1 MLAEEESI
9 EAQLEKLSLVRRQ
22 FAGERSRACL
32 LFDQRRDRLHH
43 LLRASAPSAIAEAIA
58 AFEDDLETTLRQN
71 DYVKKKSI
79 DGRWVTTWS
88 NYDSVQAR
96 AMALRDALGVCKAEL
111 PLIRVDT
118 RRSSVASARL
128 RSSLP
133 AVAVRPGRF
142 VEQPA

>member
-111 PLIRVDT
+111 PLIVST
-118 RRSSVASARL
+118 QKIERRLARL